1 MTYHETGSKDIVEL
15 NLNTNPTKSVS
26 CCAWFL
32 PPETIF
38 VSSGPQSCKIIII
51 MMMIIIHLAVKHKFT
66 VQTMRSRRRL
76 HLCKCVSA
84 ACALRQKDNF
94 VEPWGGTSSR
104 QFTKK
109 KQKTPR
115 KTEKQK
121 HRWAVE
127 TGSVIRKPVINLT
140 IGTFLI
146 SSAQG
151 SRCTP
156 MTRFSRLSRPR
167 FNHAPWL
174 CSTELLS
181 QG

>member
-32 PPETIF
+32 PPKIIF
-38 VSSGPQSCKIIII
+38 VSSGPQSCEIIII
-51 MMMIIIHLAVKHKFT
+51 MMIITTLLWNT
-66 VQTMRSRRRL
+66 NL
-76 HLCKCVSA
+76 LCKQWDPADAFIFANVS
-84 ACALRQKDNF
+84 LLPVLSVWKTTLWNHEG
-94 VEPWGGTSSR
+94 EPWGGTSSR
-104 QFTKK
+104 QITKK
-109 KQKTPR
+109 TQKNRKTKTPLSCWDR
-115 KTEKQK
+115 Q
-121 HRWAVE
+121 RDQE
-127 TGSVIRKPVINLT
+127 TCDQPDDRN
-140 IGTFLI
+140 I
-146 SSAQG
+146 SDQFG
-151 SRCTP
+151 SRKP

>member
-1 MTYHETGSKDIVEL
+1 MTYHKTGSKDIVEL

-26 CCAWFL
+26 CCARFL
-32 PPETIF
+32 PPEIIF
-38 VSSGPQSCKIIII
+38 VSSGPQSCKIIIL
-51 MMMIIIHLAVKHKFT
+51 MMIIIHLAVKHKFT

-76 HLCKCVSA
+76 HLCKCVSV

-104 QFTKK
+104 QFTRKK
-109 KQKTPR
+109 KKIKKTPR
-115 KTEKQK
+115 
-121 HRWAVE
+121 HLWAVE

-167 FNHAPWL
+167 FNDAPWL